1 MGFCIIHARMIV
13 LRFSRMKF
21 DERFPWKKYLK
32 KYSWN
37 LNLYMF
43 KQVWNCSRESFVMMF
58 SWNEKSGIGVWK
70 IIFLYRQSNEK
81 KILLRDYYYIV
92 QIFVYTMAYLAIGNF
107 SRKEFIVIRR
117 EKMAICNLFGSRFEC
132 NKY

>member
-92 QIFVYTMAYLAIGNF
+92 CANFRLHDGVPCNRKLFEKRVYCDSQRKDGYLQSIW
-107 SRKEFIVIRR
+107 K
-117 EKMAICNLFGSRFEC
+117 
-132 NKY
+132 

>member
-92 QIFVYTMAYLAIGNF
+92 CANFRLHDGVPCNRKLLEKRVYCDSQRKDGYLQSIW
-107 SRKEFIVIRR
+107 K
-117 EKMAICNLFGSRFEC
+117 
-132 NKY
+132 

>member
-1 MGFCIIHARMIV
+1 MRDGILYNSCTNDRPSVFENEIWWKIS
-13 LRFSRMKF
+13 L
-21 DERFPWKKYLK
+21 KKYLK

-92 QIFVYTMAYLAIGNF
+92 CANFRLHDGVPCNRKLLEKRVYCDSQRKDGYLQSIW
-107 SRKEFIVIRR
+107 K
-117 EKMAICNLFGSRFEC
+117 
-132 NKY
+132 

>member
-70 IIFLYRQSNEK
+70 VIFLYRQSNEK

-92 QIFVYTMAYLAIGNF
+92 CANFRLRDGVPCNRKLLEKRVYCDSQRKDGYLQSIW
-107 SRKEFIVIRR
+107 K
-117 EKMAICNLFGSRFEC
+117 
-132 NKY
+132 

>member
-92 QIFVYTMAYLAIGNF
+92 CANF
-107 SRKEFIVIRR
+107 RLHDGVP
-117 EKMAICNLFGSRFEC
+117 C
-132 NKY
+132 NKKLLEKRVYCDSQRKDGYLQSIWK